1 MTPEQF
7 NDFVNDP
14 ENPEKWPVALR
25 GKDTSREVAEQD
37 ETNETESLSQPIQGK
52 DPSTEDPLTPVTFK
66 VR

>member
-52 DPSTEDPLTPVTFK
+52 DPYKD
-66 VR
+66 